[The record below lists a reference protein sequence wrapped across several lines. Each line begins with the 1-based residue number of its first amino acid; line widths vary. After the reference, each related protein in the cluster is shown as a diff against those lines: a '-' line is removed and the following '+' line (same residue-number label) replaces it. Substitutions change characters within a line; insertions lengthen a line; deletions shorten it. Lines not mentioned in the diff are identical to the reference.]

1 MIINDRLRNNLLNL
15 KESVDTIL
23 SSVSITDFQI
33 ENFLKNFEKTRYN
46 ILLEIK
52 KYNSNVEFESEKIK
66 TIDNNYIAD
75 FSNGILKI
83 YIPDVLPSFKNL
95 KTQTQKRILL
105 NVAEVTKP
113 YAFSFGDKVFIYI
126 KVYDKINNWDIDN
139 KYIKPISDALI
150 MSNVIKDDNISKMF
164 YAAKGEF
171 SDTPHT
177 EVFIFDSNE
186 IENFLQNFEIKNSII
201 LE

>member
-66 TIDNNYIAD
+66 TIDNNYNAD